1 MSVWK
6 PIATATGCTALLGLV
21 AGMNIPTEMVRA
33 AEPEWRGMV
42 EQTFTAGNDDRPL
55 YEAGPEDL
63 YVPARDPMSQRV
75 AYDAMEYM
83 NERAVGPGP
92 LAPELTQP
100 SASRDM
106 VREVM
111 PVALTSKDIA
121 PARTVVVPGPD
132 KSSGIVR
139 VVSGAGG
146 SAPAPARNA
155 TTPVAHPE
163 ASAPLDLS
171 EVAVIPQT

>member
-42 EQTFTAGNDDRPL
+42 ERTFTAGNDDRPL

-63 YVPARDPMSQRV
+63 YVPTRDAMAQRV

-92 LAPELTQP
+92 LPTEL
-100 SASRDM
+100 ARKRDPADM
-106 VREVM
+106 AREIM
-111 PVALTSKDIA
+111 PVALTSDDVA
-121 PARTVVVPGPD
+121 PARSVVVSGPGATTT
-132 KSSGIVR
+132 IVR
-139 VVSGAGG
+139 VVSGTGAEQ
-146 SAPAPARNA
+146 AQA
-155 TTPVAHPE
+155 
-163 ASAPLDLS
+163 ASAQEPIAMSGASDPLELS
-171 EVAVIPQT
+171 EVATIPQI